1 MVSALP
7 LEVRFAFKFR
17 NAVIA
22 PLELNPVTDLG
33 MGSYFYP
40 VVTEDGFWLVCLD
53 SFSFSVVRF
62 HFVNTA
68 VLLWTP
74 ELLTGKGMGGEC

>member
-7 LEVRFAFKFR
+7 VEVGFALKFR

-22 PLELNPVTDLG
+22 PPELNTASVTDLG

-40 VVTEDGFWLVCLD
+40 VVTEDGFGLVCLD
-53 SFSFSVVRF
+53 SFSFSIISI
-62 HFVNTA
+62 
-68 VLLWTP
+68 LLVQQYYS
-74 ELLTGKGMGGEC
+74 EHLNFSQMGGEC